1 MIKTLIIYINA
12 KKKVNI
18 LQAIF
23 EHFISYLNII
33 DTCSNIFPIKA
44 YAEFTIMDMIQVY
57 T

>member
-1 MIKTLIIYINA
+1 MIKTLIIYIYA

-18 LQAIF
+18 LRAIF

-44 YAEFTIMDMIQVY
+44 YAEFTIMDTIQVY